1 MCASQYHEETLYD
14 LMMLV
19 VISRM
24 SSQEEVG
31 DLLRKEGI
39 LLQQKGQYMQR
50 HGGMEEWNV
59 LKLLDGVG

>member
-1 MCASQYHEETLYD
+1 MCAPQYHEETLYD

-24 SSQEEVG
+24 SSQEAVG
-31 DLLRKEGI
+31 DLLRKEGMVQ
-39 LLQQKGQYMQR
+39 QQKEQYMQR

-59 LKLLDGVG
+59 LKLLDRVG